1 MNRLPALLG
10 ALVALSLGSA
20 QGQEPPP
27 GEGPAGST
35 PTKTRAF
42 ADLAGRYRFS
52 ERYTTEDTQV
62 GPGIVGPYRVA
73 TLEVVRD
80 SFDSVQGAPRR
91 VESTRQVIYSER
103 AGVTGNTGNVVIT
116 STRAFEKFQAKPADP
131 RPTSPPTLEGL
142 AVLVRPKVG
151 ELPTVLA
158 LTPGRSLAAT
168 EFGVISRQ
176 TFVPHLPALLPV
188 QSVRLGD
195 TWRVPRKAVQA
206 LLGEPYLQA
215 DSVTG
220 KLAELRKEIDGPR
233 MVASITVS
241 GKVSGPG
248 GESTVNAEVLFTFQA
263 PKPRDDSAPRKPS
276 VIPRPMDDLVEA
288 RGAITEVRLATV
300 ATGPLPGPGRL
311 RFQSNRELTLHR
323 QLGVTPG
330 GLVPPLVEAMP
341 EVTEANS
348 WLTEVDPS
356 GRFTFRHPQDL
367 LPPDHTHPPSEPNT
381 TYLVR
386 TRREGRDMLQLEFAP
401 KVLTPDDLKKE
412 LAAKY
417 GALKMEVL
425 KGEEAWL
432 PEADWPGVRVH
443 RIDAALKVDPTKA
456 AAPGASTRI
465 HFDGYLIQFA
475 KAASL
480 MAVATTSRET
490 VAPFRRES
498 EQILKSIQLD
508 PNRPLAS
515 DPGGK

>member
-1 MNRLPALLG
+1 MNRFPAWLG
-10 ALVALSLGSA
+10 ALAVLSLGSA
-20 QGQEPPP
+20 RGQGTSTGEVP
-27 GEGPAGST
+27 GGST
-35 PTKTRAF
+35 PTKTQVF
-42 ADLAGRYRFS
+42 SDLAGRYRFS
-52 ERYTTEDTQV
+52 ERYTTEDKQA
-62 GPGIVGPYRVA
+62 GPGVIGSYRVA

-80 SFDSVQGAPRR
+80 SFDSAQGAPRR
-91 VESTRQVIYSER
+91 VESTRQVIYAER
-103 AGVTGNTGNVVIT
+103 PGVTGNAGAVVVT
-116 STRAFEKFQAKPADP
+116 STRAFEKFQARPADP
-131 RPTSPPTLEGL
+131 RPTAPPTLEGL
-142 AVLVRPKVG
+142 AVLVRPRVG
-151 ELPTVLA
+151 ELPTVLT
-158 LTPGRSLAAT
+158 LTPGRALAAT

-176 TFVPHLPALLPV
+176 AYVPHLPGLLPV

-220 KLAELRKEIDGPR
+220 KLTELRKEVDGPR

-248 GESTVNAEVLFTFQA
+248 GDSTVNAEVLFTFQA
-263 PKPRDDSAPRKPS
+263 PKARDDPASRKPS

-311 RFQSNRELTLHR
+311 RFQSNRELILHR
-323 QLGVTPG
+323 QLGVAPG

-348 WLTEVDPS
+348 WLTRVDPS

-367 LPPDHTHPPSEPNT
+367 LPPDRSQPPAEPNT
-381 TYLVR
+381 TLLVR
-386 TRREGRDMLQLEFAP
+386 TRREGRDMLQLEFANR
-401 KVLTPDDLKKE
+401 VLTPEDLKKE
-412 LAAKY
+412 LATKY

-443 RIDAALKVDPTKA
+443 RIDAALKVDPTQA

-490 VAPFRRES
+490 VAPFRREA
-498 EQILKSIQLD
+498 EQILKSVQLD
-508 PNRPLAS
+508 PNRPMAS